1 MQLILHKMLKT
12 YTILVSPV
20 IKRMHIN
27 SFYPF
32 LFQYRS
38 ISPEETAEVH
48 IEIASYDQKRSLNL
62 EKSQHSVAF
71 IHKHLISSPNPPHNL
86 TQRHLSTAF
95 ISPMSAR
102 SPRFRRP
109 RRLRRVHFP
118 QLFGIFSPLFPESL
132 VFSEIYPPFSQLPPH
147 DNEMISS
154 SPPKTDESCTPKRAR
169 LAAKREQRRPP
180 QPNEKFDCGGKA
192 KAPSSPQPKKTER
205 TSCAKRMRMN
215 MARG

>member
-1 MQLILHKMLKT
+1 MLK
-12 YTILVSPV
+12 ICAFPASPI

-27 SFYPF
+27 SFHSF
-32 LFQYRS
+32 LFRYRS

-48 IEIASYDQKRSLNL
+48 IKIASYDQKRALNL

-71 IHKHLISSPNPPHNL
+71 IHKHLISRPNPPHNL
-86 TQRHLSTAF
+86 TQRHLVPAF

-118 QLFGIFSPLFPESL
+118 QLFGISSPLFPEIL
-132 VFSEIYPPFSQLPPH
+132 VFSEICPPFSQLLPH
-147 DNEMISS
+147 DNEWISS
-154 SPPKTDESCTPKRAR
+154 SIPQNRRVVPPKHAR
-169 LAAKREQRRPP
+169 LAAKRQQRRPP
-180 QPNEKFDCGGKA
+180 QPNEKFDCGGKT